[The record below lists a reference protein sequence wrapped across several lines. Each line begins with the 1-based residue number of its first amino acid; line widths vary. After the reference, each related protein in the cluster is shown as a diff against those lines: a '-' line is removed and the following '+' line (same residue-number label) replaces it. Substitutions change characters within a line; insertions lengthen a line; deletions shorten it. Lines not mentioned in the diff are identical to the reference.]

1 MLLKRPAACGRRHLS
16 TAMDESQKAWEL
28 RSLIDA
34 KFKRYA
40 QTIAEQLDREAFTEG
55 VDSEIEIT

>member
-1 MLLKRPAACGRRHLS
+1 
-16 TAMDESQKAWEL
+16 MDESQKAWEL